1 MHRGDAS
8 MQTHLRPVSLGR
20 GAPRDLSL
28 SLFVGGTTTTKL
40 GSDIIDQA
48 GKDVLAGYRTTFDDD
63 LGRPRPVHDCAS
75 TIFKHRLCSIII
87 HGWNYAWFWFHDWFL
102 ERVERKDTI
111 YFRPSFEWDSND
123 KAKVR
128 EERKWYVSRYFEL
141 DNFFLFE
148 LFI

>member
-1 MHRGDAS
+1 

-48 GKDVLAGYRTTFDDD
+48 GKDVLAGYRATFDDD

-87 HGWNYAWFWFHDWFL
+87 HG
-102 ERVERKDTI
+102 
-111 YFRPSFEWDSND
+111 
-123 KAKVR
+123 
-128 EERKWYVSRYFEL
+128 
-141 DNFFLFE
+141 
-148 LFI
+148 

>member
-1 MHRGDAS
+1 

-28 SLFVGGTTTTKL
+28 SLFVGGTTKL

-48 GKDVLAGYRTTFDDD
+48 GKDVLAGYRATFDDD

-87 HGWNYAWFWFHDWFL
+87 HG
-102 ERVERKDTI
+102 
-111 YFRPSFEWDSND
+111 
-123 KAKVR
+123 
-128 EERKWYVSRYFEL
+128 
-141 DNFFLFE
+141 
-148 LFI
+148 

>member
-1 MHRGDAS
+1 

-20 GAPRDLSL
+20 EAPRDLSL

-48 GKDVLAGYRTTFDDD
+48 GKDVLAGYRATFDDD

-111 YFRPSFEWDSND
+111 YFQVGLEWQS
-123 KAKVR
+123 KGSRGKKVVCVTVLR
-128 EERKWYVSRYFEL
+128 IRQ
-141 DNFFLFE
+141 FFFVRALY
-148 LFI
+148 II